1 MAGRPFG
8 LSLGL
13 KKPTYD
19 SNSNNENGHE
29 TQGKPARQNGPLNVG
44 VTLENMLPE
53 NSIYRSEVFFK
64 IQRGE
69 RTGIRKIARRGKFGN
84 SRDDIFATTVKEL
97 GIYKRIKKHDGWE
110 QYILPFTEGGLID
123 KGSVVYLDFDYI
135 EGLDLIEY
143 NKKATD
149 AHKHSILAQ
158 VAHALK
164 WCLEAGFSHGDI
176 KPDNIHI
183 EEVRGEPKAR
193 LFDFGEA
200 TVDPK
205 GAAMKEDLQAYI
217 HMCTKMTD
225 VTKKQLL
232 DVLGVGNSNN
242 AVNGPGLAD
251 AYDRLAAFWA
261 AQGGGA
267 RRKRRIT
274 RRKRSI

>member
-13 KKPTYD
+13 KKRNDD
-19 SNSNNENGHE
+19 SNNDNENGHE
-29 TQGKPARQNGPLNVG
+29 TQGKPARQNGPLNAG
-44 VTLENMLPE
+44 VTLEDIFKGK
-53 NSIYRSEVFFK
+53 SSYRSEVFFK

-69 RTGIRKIARRGKFGN
+69 RIGIRKIARRGKFGN
-84 SRDDIFATTVKEL
+84 WRDDIFATTVKEL
-97 GIYKRIKKHDGWE
+97 GIYKKIVKHDGWD
-110 QYILPFTEGGLID
+110 QYILPFTGGALID
-123 KGSVVYLDFDYI
+123 EGSVIYLDFDYI

-143 NKKATD
+143 NKEATK
-149 AHKHSILAQ
+149 AHKHSIMAQ
-158 VAHALK
+158 VARALK

-176 KPDNIHI
+176 KPDNIYI

-205 GAAMKEDLQAYI
+205 GAAMKEDLRAYI
-217 HMCTKMTD
+217 DMCTKMTE